1 MPLLPYRWLVP
12 SFFNFKEHIF
22 QNIFSFRR
30 TPYLEKLSIATLC
43 VECWVLFHQQR
54 SVTADVASHYSD
66 IIRNKLIMAAKRKEP
81 GCIYNL
87 GSLLVGSW
95 VIECM
100 TQVDFLMCSKWLV
113 GPSVTVLGTSG
124 EWLLSGL
131 PVCCSLLVGRSQA
144 FAISTG
150 TEGRGSLLGE
160 ERSLQRRRRGFR
172 YLFSCAHLWHAPAKF
187 RFQQRKKKALN
198 SI

>member
-1 MPLLPYRWLVP
+1 
-12 SFFNFKEHIF
+12 
-22 QNIFSFRR
+22 
-30 TPYLEKLSIATLC
+30 
-43 VECWVLFHQQR
+43 
-54 SVTADVASHYSD
+54 
-66 IIRNKLIMAAKRKEP
+66 MAAKRKEP

-100 TQVDFLMCSKWLV
+100 TWVDFLMRSKWLA
-113 GPSVTVLGTSG
+113 GPSVSHRPRHL
-124 EWLLSGL
+124 WLLSGL

-144 FAISTG
+144 FAISPG

-187 RFQQRKKKALN
+187 RFQQRKKKGTK
-198 SI
+198 